1 MLGGFT
7 KAFRMRAACMLALIY
22 GLCVLTPAMAFAFGD
37 PARAIHC
44 LTEDHYAVAT
54 SHADHDHGGQ
64 GHMHEGGA
72 YHEHAKHEGGDE
84 KSPPKCCGIAC
95 LSALPAGSSDLVNA
109 PVVQAILLA
118 PRQDSV
124 AGRGPDLRYR
134 PPISLLSP

>member
-1 MLGGFT
+1 
-7 KAFRMRAACMLALIY
+7 
-22 GLCVLTPAMAFAFGD
+22 
-37 PARAIHC
+37 
-44 LTEDHYAVAT
+44 
-54 SHADHDHGGQ
+54 
-64 GHMHEGGA
+64 MHEGGA